1 MPFSWMR
8 VPGNT
13 SPKVRRCMGDD
24 HSKVR
29 FEACV
34 KDIVADDGGR
44 VDQLWF
50 ELNGTFAHVP
60 AGELALDVNRGLDRV
75 VRALERREERVA
87 LRVDLFTP
95 MCCEHLPQE
104 ALLIGQQFPVQAS
117 A

>member
-50 ELNGTFAHVP
+50 ELNGTFAHVHFYWETVEQKTAIVFDLEADDVVDIVSP
-60 AGELALDVNRGLDRV
+60 EELDKLAR
-75 VRALERREERVA
+75 ERRA
-87 LRVDLFTP
+87 D
-95 MCCEHLPQE
+95 
-104 ALLIGQQFPVQAS
+104 
-117 A
+117 